1 MYAVLRKK
9 LLFVLSFSTSVFTLM
24 NSNLN
29 EPGKATSFVFLSI
42 FAWTKLILGRFLID
56 TQYIPVFSL
65 IRLLNTTELFVLV

>member
-1 MYAVLRKK
+1 
-9 LLFVLSFSTSVFTLM
+9 M

-29 EPGKATSFVFLSI
+29 EPGKANSFVFLSI
-42 FAWTKLILGRFLID
+42 FARTKLILDRFLID